1 MNCLSCFIFIS
12 VQFRTHFAGSKAGGG
27 AGLLESD
34 RTRRK
39 GPLPACLHIFHF
51 LLCCVV
57 VLLFR
62 VQRDDNGACRPTD
75 VSNKVSRIKDNR
87 GN

>member
-12 VQFRTHFAGSKAGGG
+12 VQFRTHFAEARAG
-27 AGLLESD
+27 AGRACWRVTGQGE
-34 RTRRK
+34 RGRCRRVCTFSISFF
-39 GPLPACLHIFHF
+39 A
-51 LLCCVV
+51 VV